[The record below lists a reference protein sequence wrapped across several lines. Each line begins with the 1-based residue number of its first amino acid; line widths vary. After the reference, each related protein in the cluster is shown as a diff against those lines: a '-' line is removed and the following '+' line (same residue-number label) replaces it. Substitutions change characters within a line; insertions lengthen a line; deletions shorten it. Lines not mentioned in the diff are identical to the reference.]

1 MVILYDLTDH
11 LPNFLI
17 IKNYSC
23 LPNNIKMYK
32 RDFSNFNEAA
42 FIQKCQSVN
51 WEEVVNTFSDVNDMF
66 DSFYTKLSKI
76 IDHHAPIKKIP
87 RKELKLRSKPWI
99 TLSIRKS
106 IFVKNKLYK
115 KFLKSK
121 LPYYHLKFKYYRNR
135 LSHLIKVSK
144 KQYYNDYFHANR
156 SNPKKIWT
164 GIKRIITLRP
174 KCNHAPKKINNK
186 NTDITEPKAIA
197 NSFNNFF
204 AKIGND
210 IANSVPNTDFSPQQY
225 LIISKHMIL
234 FTYSQP
240 QLLKLKLKFLQSTC
254 VKLLDLTVYRRTY
267 LNF

>member
-1 MVILYDLTDH
+1 MEMTAEEAI
-11 LPNFLI
+11 F
-17 IKNYSC
+17 IK
-23 LPNNIKMYK
+23 
-32 RDFSNFNEAA
+32 E
-42 FIQKCQSVN
+42 CQSVN
-51 WEEVVNTFSDVNDMF
+51 WEVVNTFSDVNDMF

-99 TLSIRKS
+99 TLAIRKS

-121 LPYYHLKFKYYRNR
+121 LPYYYLKFKYYRNR
-135 LSHLIKVSK
+135 LNHLIKVSK

-156 SNPKKIWT
+156 SNPKIWT

-197 NSFNNFF
+197 NAFNNFF

-210 IANSVPNTDFSPQQY
+210 IANSVPNTNFSPQQY
-225 LIISKHMIL
+225 LNKQRYDTFYLFPTSTSEIETEISAINVRKA
-234 FTYSQP
+234 TGP
-240 QLLKLKLKFLQSTC
+240 
-254 VKLLDLTVYRRTY
+254 
-267 LNF
+267 